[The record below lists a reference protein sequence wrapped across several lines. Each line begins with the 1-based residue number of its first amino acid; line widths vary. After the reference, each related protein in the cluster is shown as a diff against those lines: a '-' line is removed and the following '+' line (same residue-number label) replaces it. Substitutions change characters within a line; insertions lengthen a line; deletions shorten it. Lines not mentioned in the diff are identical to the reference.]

1 MNKLFKLVRHL
12 TMSLFAMATLIGT
25 TANAERLLTEN
36 FEYKL
41 GNLYSQGGWLKY
53 GTQAAGP
60 VQVIDNALTYPDYQ
74 DKAVGKA
81 VHLTQVAS
89 GEDLMRAVSETAISS
104 GKVYLSALVKVNAVA
119 DDQYFL
125 SWRLSNPPLL
135 VSLTKKTPPENTR
148 LIASKGS
155 ADGKFVFKISR
166 NSATLFEST
175 EEFELGKTYLVV
187 MSYEFKEGTKNDVVQ
202 LWVNPAV
209 ASTEPK
215 PNAAINSATHT
226 GADMK
231 SFQAI
236 ELRQGSSATKVGP
249 EVIVD
254 AIRVGTAWTDLFDV
268 ASTEPTMTVTPTVV
282 YDGSAVAIG
291 SSTTFATYAVEYAN
305 LENPIDVYLTGAN
318 RNQFEVS
325 AATIPAGSG
334 KATITLTYKP
344 QAIGKHTARINF
356 ESTVSTLNTGFA
368 ATGIA
373 WDPANPPMIV
383 AHSGGLTPFTCKAGE
398 QQKQT
403 ITVTT
408 SDLPDYG
415 KAAVKGL
422 SNGAFIISTATLL
435 KNGNTQINITFKP
448 LVPGDYEEVIE
459 FSGIKAVTETIRI
472 YGTATENGTTEDREG
487 DRLPLDDSKPL
498 ASYMQNFDGVTKNK
512 PLSIE
517 GWKNLAQVG
526 NRAWWGY
533 TWADG
538 NSAAKVTPYDS
549 KMEETTPCV
558 MTLVS
563 PALDFKNTPNPV
575 LTFKVMGTLMRDG
588 MADQLEV
595 CYIEKDGEGMYVQPI
610 DGLNIPASP
619 DKNEEWV
626 PYTID
631 LKGLDLAD
639 VFFIGFRF
647 NSSRGTESTTSYY
660 IDDFSWGQTNVPLI
674 RPNIREGSFKATA
687 GKKATS
693 PDIEIEGIALTSDI
707 KISLYG
713 AHKGFFTLSTT
724 TLPAAGGKFNLD
736 FLNTE
741 PGEYAVEVDLNSDGA
756 PLTAVIVGVQ
766 NETATGITDVIV
778 DLSQPVSVYDIQG
791 RALITNKQISST
803 SELKS
808 AFGEGIYI
816 VKQGEKAC
824 KVKL

>member
-36 FEYKL
+36 FEYEL

-125 SWRLSNPPLL
+125 AFIQPTSAGI
-135 VSLTKKTPPENTR
+135 VDKKTPPENTR

-209 ASTEPK
+209 ASTEPQ

-291 SSTTFATYAVEYAN
+291 SSTTFATYDVEYAN

-325 AATIPAGSG
+325 AETIPAGSG

-647 NSSRGTESTTSYY
+647 NSSRGAESTTSYY

-741 PGEYAVEVDLNSDGA
+741 PGEYAVEVDLNSEGA
-756 PLTAVIVGVQ
+756 PLTAVIVGVK

>member
-1 MNKLFKLVRHL
+1 MNKLFKLVKHL

-36 FEYKL
+36 FEYEL

-53 GTQAAGP
+53 GTQAVGP

-74 DKAVGKA
+74 DKAVGKT
-81 VHLTQVAS
+81 VQLTQVAS

-125 SWRLSNPPLL
+125 AFIQPTSAGI
-135 VSLTKKTPPENTR
+135 VDKKTPPENTR

-325 AATIPAGSG
+325 AETIPAGSG

-533 TWADG
+533 TWDDG
-538 NSAAKVTPYDS
+538 NGAAKVTPYDS

-639 VFFIGFRF
+639 TFFIGFRF
-647 NSSRGTESTTSYY
+647 NSSRGAESTTSYY

-741 PGEYAVEVDLNSDGA
+741 PGEYAVEVDLNSEGA

-816 VKQGEKAC
+816 VKQGKKAC

>member
-36 FEYKL
+36 FEYEL

-125 SWRLSNPPLL
+125 AFIQPTSAGI
-135 VSLTKKTPPENTR
+135 VDKKTPPENTR

-249 EVIVD
+249 EVIID

-291 SSTTFATYAVEYAN
+291 SSTTYATYAVEYAN

-325 AATIPAGSG
+325 AETIPAGSG

-538 NSAAKVTPYDS
+538 NGAAKVTPYDS
-549 KMEETTPCV
+549 KMEESTPCV

-647 NSSRGTESTTSYY
+647 NSSRGAESTTSYY

-724 TLPAAGGKFNLD
+724 TLPVAGGKFNLD

-741 PGEYAVEVDLNSDGA
+741 PGEYAVEVDLNSEGA

>member
-1 MNKLFKLVRHL
+1 MNKLFKLVKHL

-36 FEYKL
+36 FEYEL

-125 SWRLSNPPLL
+125 AFIQPTSAGI
-135 VSLTKKTPPENTR
+135 VDKKTPPENTR

-325 AATIPAGSG
+325 AETIPAGSG

-356 ESTVSTLNTGFA
+356 ESSVSTLNTGFA

-373 WDPANPPMIV
+373 WDPENPPMIV
-383 AHSGGLTPFTCKAGE
+383 AHSEGLTPFTCKAGE

-435 KNGNTQINITFKP
+435 KNGNTQITITFKP

-472 YGTATENGTTEDREG
+472 TGTATENGTTEDREG

-610 DGLNIPASP
+610 DGLNLPASP

-639 VFFIGFRF
+639 TFFIGFRF
-647 NSSRGTESTTSYY
+647 NSSRGAESTTSYY

-674 RPNIREGSFKATA
+674 RPNIRQGSFKATA

-741 PGEYAVEVDLNSDGA
+741 PGEYAVEVDLNSEGA

>member
-1 MNKLFKLVRHL
+1 MNKLFKLVKHL

-36 FEYKL
+36 FEYNL

-125 SWRLSNPPLL
+125 AFIQPTSAGI
-135 VSLTKKTPPENTR
+135 VDKKTPPENTR

-291 SSTTFATYAVEYAN
+291 SSTTYATYAVEYAN

-325 AATIPAGSG
+325 AETIPAGSG

-595 CYIEKDGEGMYVQPI
+595 CYIEKDGESMYVQPI

-647 NSSRGTESTTSYY
+647 NSSRGAESTTSYY

-741 PGEYAVEVDLNSDGA
+741 PGEYAVEVDLNSEGA

>member
-1 MNKLFKLVRHL
+1 MNKLFKLVKHL

-36 FEYKL
+36 FEYEL

-119 DDQYFL
+119 NDQYFL
-125 SWRLSNPPLL
+125 AFIQPTSAGI
-135 VSLTKKTPPENTR
+135 VDKKTPPENTR

-209 ASTEPK
+209 ASTEPQ

-325 AATIPAGSG
+325 AETIPAGSG

-610 DGLNIPASP
+610 NGLNIPASP

-647 NSSRGTESTTSYY
+647 NSSRGAESTTSYY

-741 PGEYAVEVDLNSDGA
+741 PGEYAVEVDLNSEGA

-791 RALITNKQISST
+791 RTLITNKRISST

>member
-36 FEYKL
+36 FEYEL

-60 VQVIDNALTYPDYQ
+60 VQVINNALTYPDYQ
-74 DKAVGKA
+74 DKALGKA

-125 SWRLSNPPLL
+125 AFIQPTSAGI
-135 VSLTKKTPPENTR
+135 VDKKTPPENTR

-209 ASTEPK
+209 ASTEPQ

-325 AATIPAGSG
+325 AETIPAGSG

-373 WDPANPPMIV
+373 WDPENPPTIV
-383 AHSGGLTPFTCKAGE
+383 AHSEGLTPFTCKAGE

-459 FSGIKAVTETIRI
+459 FSGIKATTETIRI
-472 YGTATENGTTEDREG
+472 TGTATENGTTEDREG

-498 ASYMQNFDGVTKNK
+498 ASYVQNFDGVIKNK

-639 VFFIGFRF
+639 TFFIGFRF
-647 NSSRGTESTTSYY
+647 NSSRGAESTTSYY

-741 PGEYAVEVDLNSDGA
+741 PGEYAVEVDLNSEGA

-791 RALITNKQISST
+791 HALITNKQISST

>member
-1 MNKLFKLVRHL
+1 MNKLFKLVKHL

-36 FEYKL
+36 FEYNL

-125 SWRLSNPPLL
+125 AFIQPTSAGI
-135 VSLTKKTPPENTR
+135 VDKKTPPENTR

-325 AATIPAGSG
+325 AETIPAGSG

-533 TWADG
+533 TWDDG
-538 NSAAKVTPYDS
+538 NGAAKVTPYDS

-639 VFFIGFRF
+639 TFFIGFRF
-647 NSSRGTESTTSYY
+647 NSSRGAESTTSYY

-741 PGEYAVEVDLNSDGA
+741 PGEYAVEVDLNSEGA

-816 VKQGEKAC
+816 VKQGKKAC

>member
-36 FEYKL
+36 FEYEL

-125 SWRLSNPPLL
+125 AFIQPTSTGI
-135 VSLTKKTPPENTR
+135 VDKKTPPENTR

-155 ADGKFVFKISR
+155 ADGKFMFKISR

-209 ASTEPK
+209 ASTEPQ
-215 PNAAINSATHT
+215 PNATINSATHT

-291 SSTTFATYAVEYAN
+291 SSTTYATYAVEYAN

-325 AATIPAGSG
+325 AETIPAGSG

-533 TWADG
+533 TWDDG
-538 NSAAKVTPYDS
+538 NGAAKVTPYDS
-549 KMEETTPCV
+549 KMEESTPCV

-647 NSSRGTESTTSYY
+647 NSSRGAESTTSYY

-741 PGEYAVEVDLNSDGA
+741 PGEYAVEVDLNSEGA

>member
-1 MNKLFKLVRHL
+1 MNKLFKLVKHL

-36 FEYKL
+36 FEYEL

-125 SWRLSNPPLL
+125 AFIQPTSAGI
-135 VSLTKKTPPENTR
+135 VDKKTPPENTR

-209 ASTEPK
+209 ASTEPQ

-249 EVIVD
+249 EVIID

-291 SSTTFATYAVEYAN
+291 SSTTYATYAVEYAN

-325 AATIPAGSG
+325 AETIPAGSG

-356 ESTVSTLNTGFA
+356 ESTESTLNTGFA

-498 ASYMQNFDGVTKNK
+498 ASYMQSFDGVTKNK

-549 KMEETTPCV
+549 KMEENTPCV

-595 CYIEKDGEGMYVQPI
+595 CYIEKDGESMYVQPI

-639 VFFIGFRF
+639 TFFIGFRF
-647 NSSRGTESTTSYY
+647 NSSRGAESTTSYY

-741 PGEYAVEVDLNSDGA
+741 PGEYAVEVDLNSEGA

-791 RALITNKQISST
+791 HALITNKQISST

>member
-1 MNKLFKLVRHL
+1 MNKLFKLVKHL

-36 FEYKL
+36 FEYEL

-60 VQVIDNALTYPDYQ
+60 VQVINNALTYPDYQ

-125 SWRLSNPPLL
+125 AFIQPTSAGIAD
-135 VSLTKKTPPENTR
+135 KKTPPENTR

-209 ASTEPK
+209 ASTEPQ

-249 EVIVD
+249 EVIID

-325 AATIPAGSG
+325 AETIPAGSG

-533 TWADG
+533 TWDDG
-538 NSAAKVTPYDS
+538 NGAAKVTPYDS

-647 NSSRGTESTTSYY
+647 NSSRGAESTTSYY

-741 PGEYAVEVDLNSDGA
+741 PGEYAVEVDLNSEGA

>member
-36 FEYKL
+36 FEYEL

-104 GKVYLSALVKVNAVA
+104 GKVYLSALVKVNAAA

-125 SWRLSNPPLL
+125 AFIQPTSAGI
-135 VSLTKKTPPENTR
+135 VDKKTPPENTR

-209 ASTEPK
+209 TSTEPQ

-291 SSTTFATYAVEYAN
+291 SSTTYATYAVEYAN

-325 AATIPAGSG
+325 AETIPAGSG

-368 ATGIA
+368 ATAIA

-533 TWADG
+533 TWDDG
-538 NSAAKVTPYDS
+538 NGAAKVTPYDS
-549 KMEETTPCV
+549 KMEESTPCV

-639 VFFIGFRF
+639 TFFIGFRF
-647 NSSRGTESTTSYY
+647 NSSRGAESTTSYY

-741 PGEYAVEVDLNSDGA
+741 PGEYAVEVDLNSEGA

>member
-36 FEYKL
+36 FEYEL

-60 VQVIDNALTYPDYQ
+60 VQVINNALTYPDYQ

-119 DDQYFL
+119 DNQYFL
-125 SWRLSNPPLL
+125 AFIQPTSAGI
-135 VSLTKKTPPENTR
+135 VDKKTPPENTR

-209 ASTEPK
+209 ASTEPQ

-291 SSTTFATYAVEYAN
+291 SSTTYATYAVEYAN

-325 AATIPAGSG
+325 AETIPAGSG

-498 ASYMQNFDGVTKNK
+498 ASYMQNFNGVTKNK

-533 TWADG
+533 TWDDG
-538 NSAAKVTPYDS
+538 NGAAKVTPYDS

-647 NSSRGTESTTSYY
+647 NSSRGAESTTSYY

-741 PGEYAVEVDLNSDGA
+741 PGEYAVEVDLNSEGA

>member
-1 MNKLFKLVRHL
+1 MNKLFKLVKHL

-36 FEYKL
+36 FEYEL

-60 VQVIDNALTYPDYQ
+60 VQVINNALTYPDYQ

-125 SWRLSNPPLL
+125 AFIQPTSAGI
-135 VSLTKKTPPENTR
+135 VDKKTPPENTR

-325 AATIPAGSG
+325 AETIPAGSG

-398 QQKQT
+398 QQKQA

-498 ASYMQNFDGVTKNK
+498 ASYMQNFNGVTKNK

-533 TWADG
+533 TWDDG
-538 NSAAKVTPYDS
+538 NGAAKVTPYDS

-647 NSSRGTESTTSYY
+647 NSSRGAESTTSYY
-660 IDDFSWGQTNVPLI
+660 IDDFCWGQTNVPLI

-741 PGEYAVEVDLNSDGA
+741 PGEYAVEVDLNSEGA

>member
-1 MNKLFKLVRHL
+1 MNKLFKLVKHL

-36 FEYKL
+36 FEYEL

-119 DDQYFL
+119 DNQYFL
-125 SWRLSNPPLL
+125 AFIQPTSAGI
-135 VSLTKKTPPENTR
+135 VDKKTPPENTR

-209 ASTEPK
+209 ASTEPQ

-236 ELRQGSSATKVGP
+236 ELRQGSSSTKVGP

-325 AATIPAGSG
+325 AETIPAGSG

-356 ESTVSTLNTGFA
+356 ESSVSTLNTGFA

-373 WDPANPPMIV
+373 WDPENPPMIV
-383 AHSGGLTPFTCKAGE
+383 AHSEGLTPFTCKAGE

-538 NSAAKVTPYDS
+538 NGAAKVTPYDS
-549 KMEETTPCV
+549 KMEESTPCV

-647 NSSRGTESTTSYY
+647 NSSRGAESTTSYY

-724 TLPAAGGKFNLD
+724 SLPAAGGKFNLD

-741 PGEYAVEVDLNSDGA
+741 PGEYAVEVDLNSEGA

>member
-36 FEYKL
+36 FEYNL

-89 GEDLMRAVSETAISS
+89 GEDLMRAVSETAITS

-125 SWRLSNPPLL
+125 AFIQPTSAGI
-135 VSLTKKTPPENTR
+135 VDKKTPSENTR

-254 AIRVGTAWTDLFDV
+254 AIRVGTAWADLFDV
-268 ASTEPTMTVTPTVV
+268 ASTEPAMTVTPTVV

-291 SSTTFATYAVEYAN
+291 SSTTYATYAVEYAN

-325 AATIPAGSG
+325 AETIPAGSG

-538 NSAAKVTPYDS
+538 NGAAKVTPYDS

-647 NSSRGTESTTSYY
+647 NSSRGAESTTSYY

-741 PGEYAVEVDLNSDGA
+741 PGEYAVEVDLNSEGA

>member
-36 FEYKL
+36 FEYEL

-60 VQVIDNALTYPDYQ
+60 VQVINNALTYPDYQ

-125 SWRLSNPPLL
+125 AFIQPTSAGI
-135 VSLTKKTPPENTR
+135 VDKKTPPENTR

-209 ASTEPK
+209 ASTEPQ

-291 SSTTFATYAVEYAN
+291 SSTTYATYAVEYAN

-325 AATIPAGSG
+325 AETIPAGSG

-595 CYIEKDGEGMYVQPI
+595 CYIEKDGESMYVQPI

-741 PGEYAVEVDLNSDGA
+741 PGEYAVEVDLNSEGA

>member
-36 FEYKL
+36 FEYEL

-125 SWRLSNPPLL
+125 AFIQPTSAGI
-135 VSLTKKTPPENTR
+135 VDKKTPPENTR

-325 AATIPAGSG
+325 TETIPAGSG

-356 ESTVSTLNTGFA
+356 ESSVSTLNTGFA

-373 WDPANPPMIV
+373 WDPENPPMIV

-472 YGTATENGTTEDREG
+472 SGKATENGTTEDREG

-498 ASYMQNFDGVTKNK
+498 ASYVQNFDGVTKNK

-563 PALDFKNTPNPV
+563 PALDFKKTPNPV
-575 LTFKVMGTLMRDG
+575 LTFKVMGTLMRNG

-639 VFFIGFRF
+639 TFFIGFRF
-647 NSSRGTESTTSYY
+647 NSSRGAESTTSYY

-674 RPNIREGSFKATA
+674 RPNIRQGSFKATA

-724 TLPAAGGKFNLD
+724 TMPAAGGKFNLD

-741 PGEYAVEVDLNSDGA
+741 PGEYAVEVDLNSEGA

>member
-36 FEYKL
+36 FEYNL

-125 SWRLSNPPLL
+125 AFIQPTSAGI
-135 VSLTKKTPPENTR
+135 VDKKTPPENTR

-325 AATIPAGSG
+325 AETIPAGSG

-610 DGLNIPASP
+610 NGLNIPASP

-647 NSSRGTESTTSYY
+647 NSSRGAESTTSYY

-741 PGEYAVEVDLNSDGA
+741 PGEYAVEVDLNSEGA

-791 RALITNKQISST
+791 RALITNKQINST

>member
-36 FEYKL
+36 FEYEL

-81 VHLTQVAS
+81 VHLTQMAS

-119 DDQYFL
+119 DNQYFL
-125 SWRLSNPPLL
+125 AFIQPTSAGI
-135 VSLTKKTPPENTR
+135 VDKKTPPENTR

-209 ASTEPK
+209 ASTEPQ

-291 SSTTFATYAVEYAN
+291 SSTTYATYAVEYAN

-325 AATIPAGSG
+325 AETIPAGSG

-498 ASYMQNFDGVTKNK
+498 ASYMQNFNGVTKNK

-639 VFFIGFRF
+639 TFFIGFRF
-647 NSSRGTESTTSYY
+647 NSSRGAESTTSYY

-724 TLPAAGGKFNLD
+724 TLPAAGGKFNLE

-741 PGEYAVEVDLNSDGA
+741 PGEYAVEVDLNSEGA

>member
-36 FEYKL
+36 FEYNL

-89 GEDLMRAVSETAISS
+89 GEDLMRAESETAISS

-125 SWRLSNPPLL
+125 AFIQPTSAGI
-135 VSLTKKTPPENTR
+135 VDKKTPPENTR

-209 ASTEPK
+209 ASTEPQ

-268 ASTEPTMTVTPTVV
+268 ASTEPSMTVTPTVV

-305 LENPIDVYLTGAN
+305 LENPINVYLTGAN

-325 AATIPAGSG
+325 AETIPAGSG

-741 PGEYAVEVDLNSDGA
+741 PGEYAVEVDLNSEGA

-803 SELKS
+803 SKLKS

>member
-1 MNKLFKLVRHL
+1 MNKLFKLVKHL

-36 FEYKL
+36 FEYNL

-125 SWRLSNPPLL
+125 AFIQPTSAGI
-135 VSLTKKTPPENTR
+135 VDKKTPPENTR

-291 SSTTFATYAVEYAN
+291 SSTTYATYAVEYAN

-325 AATIPAGSG
+325 AETIPAGSG

-498 ASYMQNFDGVTKNK
+498 ASYVQNFNGVTKNK

-647 NSSRGTESTTSYY
+647 NSSRGAESTTSYY

-741 PGEYAVEVDLNSDGA
+741 PGEYAVEVDLNSEGA

>member
-36 FEYKL
+36 FEYNL

-60 VQVIDNALTYPDYQ
+60 VQVIDSALTYPDYQ

-89 GEDLMRAVSETAISS
+89 GEDLMRAVSETAITS

-125 SWRLSNPPLL
+125 AFIQPTSAGI
-135 VSLTKKTPPENTR
+135 VDKKTPPENTR

-209 ASTEPK
+209 ASTEPQ

-282 YDGSAVAIG
+282 YDSSAVAIG
-291 SSTTFATYAVEYAN
+291 SSTTYATYAVEYAN

-325 AATIPAGSG
+325 AETIPAGSG

-498 ASYMQNFDGVTKNK
+498 ASYTQNFDGVTKNK

-647 NSSRGTESTTSYY
+647 NSSRGAESTTSYY

-741 PGEYAVEVDLNSDGA
+741 PGEYAVEVDLNSEGA

>member
-36 FEYKL
+36 FEYNL

-125 SWRLSNPPLL
+125 AFIQPTSAGI
-135 VSLTKKTPPENTR
+135 VDKKTPPENTR

-291 SSTTFATYAVEYAN
+291 SSTTYATYAVEYAN

-325 AATIPAGSG
+325 AETIPAGSG

-538 NSAAKVTPYDS
+538 NGAAKVTPYDS

-610 DGLNIPASP
+610 NGLNIPASP

-647 NSSRGTESTTSYY
+647 NSSRGAESTTSYY

-741 PGEYAVEVDLNSDGA
+741 PGEYAVEVDLNSEGA

>member
-36 FEYKL
+36 FEYNL

-125 SWRLSNPPLL
+125 AFIQPTSAGI
-135 VSLTKKTPPENTR
+135 VDKKTPPENTR

-209 ASTEPK
+209 ASTEPQ

-325 AATIPAGSG
+325 AETIPAGSG

-533 TWADG
+533 TWDDG
-538 NSAAKVTPYDS
+538 NGAAKVTPYDS
-549 KMEETTPCV
+549 KMEESTPCV

-610 DGLNIPASP
+610 NGLNIPASP

-639 VFFIGFRF
+639 TFFIGFRF
-647 NSSRGTESTTSYY
+647 NSSRGAESTTSYY

-741 PGEYAVEVDLNSDGA
+741 PGEYAVEVDLNSEGA

>member
-36 FEYKL
+36 FEYEL
-41 GNLYSQGGWLKY
+41 GSLYSQGGWLKY
-53 GTQAAGP
+53 GTQATGP

-125 SWRLSNPPLL
+125 AFIQPTSAGI
-135 VSLTKKTPPENTR
+135 VDKKTPPENTR

-249 EVIVD
+249 EVIID

-291 SSTTFATYAVEYAN
+291 SSTTYATYAVEYAN

-325 AATIPAGSG
+325 AETIPAGSG

-435 KNGNTQINITFKP
+435 KNGDTQINITFKP

-538 NSAAKVTPYDS
+538 NGAAKVTPYDS

-647 NSSRGTESTTSYY
+647 NSSRGAESTTSYY

-693 PDIEIEGIALTSDI
+693 PDIKIEGIALTSDI

-741 PGEYAVEVDLNSDGA
+741 PGEYAVEVDLNSEGA

>member
-36 FEYKL
+36 FEYEL

-60 VQVIDNALTYPDYQ
+60 VQVINNALTYPDYQ
-74 DKAVGKA
+74 DKALGKA

-125 SWRLSNPPLL
+125 AFIQPTSAGI
-135 VSLTKKTPPENTR
+135 VDKKTPPENTR

-209 ASTEPK
+209 ASTEPQ

-249 EVIVD
+249 EVIID

-291 SSTTFATYAVEYAN
+291 SSTTFATYDVEYAN

-325 AATIPAGSG
+325 AETIPAGSG

-373 WDPANPPMIV
+373 WDPENPPTIV
-383 AHSGGLTPFTCKAGE
+383 AHSEGLTPFTCKAGE

-459 FSGIKAVTETIRI
+459 FSGIKAVTKTIRI
-472 YGTATENGTTEDREG
+472 TGTATENGTTEDREG

-498 ASYMQNFDGVTKNK
+498 ASYVQNFDGVIKNK

-538 NSAAKVTPYDS
+538 NGAAKVTPYDS

-639 VFFIGFRF
+639 TFFIGFRF
-647 NSSRGTESTTSYY
+647 NSSRGAKSTTSYY

-741 PGEYAVEVDLNSDGA
+741 PGEYAVEVDLNSEGA

-791 RALITNKQISST
+791 HALITNKQISST

>member
-1 MNKLFKLVRHL
+1 MNKLFKLVKHL

-36 FEYKL
+36 FEYNL

-60 VQVIDNALTYPDYQ
+60 VQVINNALTYPDYQ

-104 GKVYLSALVKVNAVA
+104 GKVYLSALVKVNAAA

-125 SWRLSNPPLL
+125 AFIQPTSAGI
-135 VSLTKKTPPENTR
+135 VDKKTPPENTR

-325 AATIPAGSG
+325 AETIPAGSG

-356 ESTVSTLNTGFA
+356 ESSVSTLNTGFA

-459 FSGIKAVTETIRI
+459 FTGIKAVTKTLRI
-472 YGTATENGTTEDREG
+472 TGTATENGTTEDREG

-498 ASYMQNFDGVTKNK
+498 VSYMQNFDGVTKNK

-563 PALDFKNTPNPV
+563 PALDFKKTPNPV

-639 VFFIGFRF
+639 TFFIGFRF
-647 NSSRGTESTTSYY
+647 NSSRGAESTTSYY

-674 RPNIREGSFKATA
+674 RPNIRQGSFKATA

-724 TLPAAGGKFNLD
+724 TLPAAGGKFNLE

-741 PGEYAVEVDLNSDGA
+741 PGEYAVEVDLNSEGA

>member
-36 FEYKL
+36 FEYEL

-125 SWRLSNPPLL
+125 AFIQPTSAGI
-135 VSLTKKTPPENTR
+135 VDKKTPPENTR

-291 SSTTFATYAVEYAN
+291 SSTTYATYAVEYAN

-325 AATIPAGSG
+325 AETIPAGSG

-533 TWADG
+533 TWDDG
-538 NSAAKVTPYDS
+538 NGAAKVTPYDS
-549 KMEETTPCV
+549 KMEESTPCV

-639 VFFIGFRF
+639 TFFIGFRF
-647 NSSRGTESTTSYY
+647 NSSRGAESTTSYY

-724 TLPAAGGKFNLD
+724 TLPAVGGKFNLD

-741 PGEYAVEVDLNSDGA
+741 PGEYAVEVDLNSEGA

>member
-1 MNKLFKLVRHL
+1 MNKLFKLVKHL

-36 FEYKL
+36 FEYEL

-74 DKAVGKA
+74 DKAVGNA

-125 SWRLSNPPLL
+125 AFIQPTSAGI
-135 VSLTKKTPPENTR
+135 VDKKTPPENTR

-209 ASTEPK
+209 ASTEPQ

-249 EVIVD
+249 EVIID

-291 SSTTFATYAVEYAN
+291 SSTTYATYAVEYAN

-325 AATIPAGSG
+325 AETIPAGSG

-639 VFFIGFRF
+639 TFFIGFRF
-647 NSSRGTESTTSYY
+647 NSSRGAESTTSYY

-724 TLPAAGGKFNLD
+724 TLPAAGGKFNLE

-741 PGEYAVEVDLNSDGA
+741 PGEYAVEVDLNSEGA

>member
-1 MNKLFKLVRHL
+1 MNKLFKLVKHL

-36 FEYKL
+36 FEYEL

-104 GKVYLSALVKVNAVA
+104 GKVYLSALVKVNAAA

-125 SWRLSNPPLL
+125 AFIQPTSAGI
-135 VSLTKKTPPENTR
+135 VDKKTPPENTR

-187 MSYEFKEGTKNDVVQ
+187 MSYEFKTGDKNDVVQ

-209 ASTEPK
+209 ASTEPQ

-249 EVIVD
+249 EVIID

-325 AATIPAGSG
+325 AETIPAGSG

-533 TWADG
+533 TWDDG
-538 NSAAKVTPYDS
+538 NGAAKVTPYDS
-549 KMEETTPCV
+549 KMEESTPCV

-639 VFFIGFRF
+639 TFFIGFRF
-647 NSSRGTESTTSYY
+647 NSNRGAESTTSYY

-713 AHKGFFTLSTT
+713 AHKEFFTLSTT

-741 PGEYAVEVDLNSDGA
+741 PGEYAVEVDLNSEGA

>member
-36 FEYKL
+36 FEYEL

-81 VHLTQVAS
+81 VHLTQMAS
-89 GEDLMRAVSETAISS
+89 GEDLMRVVSETAISS

-125 SWRLSNPPLL
+125 AFIQPTSAGI
-135 VSLTKKTPPENTR
+135 VDKKTPPENTR

-209 ASTEPK
+209 ASTEPQ
-215 PNAAINSATHT
+215 PNATINSATHT

-249 EVIVD
+249 EVIID

-291 SSTTFATYAVEYAN
+291 SSTTYATYAVEYAN

-325 AATIPAGSG
+325 AETIPAGSG

-647 NSSRGTESTTSYY
+647 NSSRGAESTTSYY

-693 PDIEIEGIALTSDI
+693 PDIEVEGIALTSDI

-724 TLPAAGGKFNLD
+724 TLPAAGGKFNLE

-741 PGEYAVEVDLNSDGA
+741 PGEYAVEVDLNSKGA

>member
-36 FEYKL
+36 FEYNL

-119 DDQYFL
+119 DNQYFL
-125 SWRLSNPPLL
+125 AFIQPTSAGI
-135 VSLTKKTPPENTR
+135 VDKKTPPENTR

-215 PNAAINSATHT
+215 PNAAINSTTHT

-325 AATIPAGSG
+325 AETIPAGSG

-498 ASYMQNFDGVTKNK
+498 TSYVQNFDGVTKNK

-647 NSSRGTESTTSYY
+647 NSSRGAESTTSYY

-674 RPNIREGSFKATA
+674 RPNIREGSFKATT

-741 PGEYAVEVDLNSDGA
+741 PGEYAVEVDLNSEGA

>member
-36 FEYKL
+36 FEYEL

-60 VQVIDNALTYPDYQ
+60 VQVINNALTYPDYQ

-125 SWRLSNPPLL
+125 AFIQPTSAGI
-135 VSLTKKTPPENTR
+135 VDKKTPPENTR

-236 ELRQGSSATKVGP
+236 EFRQGSSSTKVGP

-268 ASTEPTMTVTPTVV
+268 ASTEPTMTVTPTMV

-325 AATIPAGSG
+325 AETIPAGSG

-533 TWADG
+533 TWDDG
-538 NSAAKVTPYDS
+538 NGAAKVTPYDS

-639 VFFIGFRF
+639 TFFIGFRF
-647 NSSRGTESTTSYY
+647 NSSRGAESTTSYY

-741 PGEYAVEVDLNSDGA
+741 QGEYAVEVDLNSEGA

-816 VKQGEKAC
+816 VKQGKKAC

>member
-1 MNKLFKLVRHL
+1 MNKLFKLVKHL

-36 FEYKL
+36 FEYEL
-41 GNLYSQGGWLKY
+41 GNLYFQGGWLKY

-125 SWRLSNPPLL
+125 AFIQPTSAGI
-135 VSLTKKTPPENTR
+135 VDKKTPPENTR

-209 ASTEPK
+209 ASTEPQ

-291 SSTTFATYAVEYAN
+291 SSTTYATYAVEYAN

-325 AATIPAGSG
+325 AETIPAGSG

-344 QAIGKHTARINF
+344 QAIGKHIARINF

-383 AHSGGLTPFTCKAGE
+383 AHSGGLTPFSCKAGE

-631 LKGLDLAD
+631 LKDLDLAD
-639 VFFIGFRF
+639 TFFIGFRF
-647 NSSRGTESTTSYY
+647 HSNRGTESTTSYY

-674 RPNIREGSFKATA
+674 RRNIREGYFKATA

-724 TLPAAGGKFNLD
+724 TLPAAGGKFNHD

-741 PGEYAVEVDLNSDGA
+741 PGEYAVEVDLNSEGA

>member
-36 FEYKL
+36 FEYEL

-125 SWRLSNPPLL
+125 AFIQPTSAGI
-135 VSLTKKTPPENTR
+135 VDKKTPPENTR

-209 ASTEPK
+209 ASTEPQ
-215 PNAAINSATHT
+215 PNATINSATHT

-291 SSTTFATYAVEYAN
+291 SSTTYATYAVEYAN

-325 AATIPAGSG
+325 AETIPAGSG

-610 DGLNIPASP
+610 NGLNIPASP

-647 NSSRGTESTTSYY
+647 NSSRGAESTTSYY

-687 GKKATS
+687 GKKASS

-741 PGEYAVEVDLNSDGA
+741 PGEYAVEVDLNSEGA

>member
-36 FEYKL
+36 FEYEL

-53 GTQAAGP
+53 GTQATGP

-125 SWRLSNPPLL
+125 AFIQPTSAGI
-135 VSLTKKTPPENTR
+135 VDKKTPPENTR

-209 ASTEPK
+209 ASTEPQ

-249 EVIVD
+249 EVIID

-325 AATIPAGSG
+325 AETIPAGSG

-549 KMEETTPCV
+549 KMEESTPCV

-647 NSSRGTESTTSYY
+647 NSSRGAESTTSYY

-741 PGEYAVEVDLNSDGA
+741 PGEYAVEVDLNSEGA

>member
-36 FEYKL
+36 FEYEL

-125 SWRLSNPPLL
+125 AFIQPTSAGI
-135 VSLTKKTPPENTR
+135 VDKKTPPENTR

-155 ADGKFVFKISR
+155 VDGKFVFKISR

-325 AATIPAGSG
+325 AETIPAGSG

-373 WDPANPPMIV
+373 WDPENPPMIV
-383 AHSGGLTPFTCKAGE
+383 AHSEGLTPFTCKAGE

-459 FSGIKAVTETIRI
+459 FSGIKATTETIRI
-472 YGTATENGTTEDREG
+472 TGTATENGTTEDREG

-498 ASYMQNFDGVTKNK
+498 ASYVQNFDGVIKNK
-512 PLSIE
+512 PLSVE

-538 NSAAKVTPYDS
+538 NGAAKVTPYDS

-588 MADQLEV
+588 MADELEV

-639 VFFIGFRF
+639 SFFIGFRF
-647 NSSRGTESTTSYY
+647 NSSRGAESTTSYY

-741 PGEYAVEVDLNSDGA
+741 PGEYAVEVDLNSEGA

-791 RALITNKQISST
+791 HALITNKQISST